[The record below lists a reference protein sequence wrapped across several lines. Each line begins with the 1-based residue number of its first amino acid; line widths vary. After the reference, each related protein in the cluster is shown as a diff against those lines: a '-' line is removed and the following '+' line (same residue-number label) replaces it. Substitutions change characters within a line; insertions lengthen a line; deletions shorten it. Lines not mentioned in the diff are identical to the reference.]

1 MNKIE
6 GILGLAAAS
15 RNISIG
21 ETVVKEIRTKKCK
34 FVVIAEDASTNTK
47 KRLMNKC
54 EYYQVEY
61 GFIESS
67 EVLSKAVGKNNVKT
81 VGILDDGFANKIKI
95 SLKG

>member
-1 MNKIE
+1 MNKLV

-21 ETVVKEIRTKKCK
+21 ETIMKDIRARKCK
-34 FVVIAEDASTNTK
+34 FVLIAEDASANTK
-47 KRLMNKC
+47 KKLEDKC
-54 EYYQVEY
+54 KYYQIAY

-67 EVLSKAVGKNNVKT
+67 EVLSKAIGKFNVKA

-95 SLKG
+95 NLKG